1 MKFITSTVEAAYVV
15 YMLNYFKTTI
25 SYSKY
30 ELPPCFDQEWFKHP
44 TGESHVPMSKICGF
58 GNNVAWIFAA
68 YLLGRNAFKENRTV
82 NNIVL
87 ATGFFMS
94 LLNANVFVYL
104 SPVFLFELLS

>member
-25 SYSKY
+25 TFSKY
-30 ELPPCFDQEWFKHP
+30 KFPCFEQDLFKHP
-44 TGESHVPMSKICGF
+44 TGEADVPLSMICGF
-58 GNNVAWIFAA
+58 GNNIAWIFAA

-82 NNIVL
+82 NTIVL
-87 ATGFFMS
+87 LTGFFMS
-94 LLNANVFVYL
+94 LLNANVFVYI